1 MPVRR
6 RVRLRGTETTLDSRV
21 RGNDEV
27 SGWCGRFVVVLS
39 RIRISTIYH
48 AALRGTATATT
59 LGPRVREDDVV
70 SGWCGRYVVVLS
82 RVRISTIYHAALRG
96 TVTAT
101 TLVPAFAGT
110 TWWRRALAASPGT
123 VERPDPEV
131 RRGAPELQLR
141 RRAPSSDRIPRDGVT
156 RGSFGC
162 VYGHGG
168 APGSRGTTWCAGPL
182 AASPDSLERPDLEG
196 RRGAPGGAVTAS
208 RSGTPSDARSWLRA
222 RNHRPVLVASS
233 DSRSSGAR
241 SPFSR
246 TNVTIAW

>member
-82 RVRISTIYHAALRG
+82 IRISTIYHAALRG

-101 TLVPAFAGT
+101 TLGP
-110 TWWRRALAASPGT
+110 R
-123 VERPDPEV
+123 V
-131 RRGAPELQLR
+131 RGDDVVAQ
-141 RRAPSSDRIPRDGVT
+141 
-156 RGSFGC
+156 SFGC
-162 VYGHGG
+162 IAGHRG
-168 APGSRGTTWCAGPL
+168 APGSRGTTGCAG
-182 AASPDSLERPDLEG
+182 ASTASPGTVKRPDPEG
-196 RRGAPGGAVTAS
+196 RR
-208 RSGTPSDARSWLRA
+208 DARELRLRLRA
-222 RNHRPVLVASS
+222 RRSARIPRYHVVRGTFGCVAGQPGATG
-233 DSRSSGAR
+233 SRGTAR
-241 SPFSR
+241 CAGWCGHGFTVRDTVRCSILAPRSQSPTSAGR
-246 TNVTIAW
+246 VQRLA